1 MSASAGCVLAMHIP
15 GALGWCWC
23 HQLFVGRGSAEPW
36 AACWE
41 SYPIYPME
49 VWGESPCSVW
59 WHLDVSEAS
68 TDKVK
73 SICFKHK
80 LCSPQVQRLPLL
92 LELPNTQCWVSD
104 IGLIQVDFVGKMIW
118 WNGKIMVVCL
128 EKEILC
134 DCLYCSVL
142 SRRQPHERVLLGH
155 PGNMVCH

>member
-1 MSASAGCVLAMHIP
+1 MECQPQQDVCWP
-15 GALGWCWC
+15 CTFLGWCCC
-23 HQLFVGRGSAEPW
+23 HQLFVGRGSAEPR

-49 VWGESPCSVW
+49 VWGESLCSVW
-59 WHLDVSEAS
+59 WHLDVSESS

-92 LELPNTQCWVSD
+92 PELPNTQFWVSD
-104 IGLIQVDFVGKMIW
+104 IGLIQVGFVGKMIW

-155 PGNMVCH
+155 PGNVVCH